1 MNIAICDDNP
11 QELAALVQLLTEYAK
26 TRENISFTAYT
37 NATDLL
43 SQIKNQDYD
52 LLLLDILMPGLTGLA
67 AAEEIRRYNEKVE
80 ILFLTSSQEY
90 AVDSYRVRAYY
101 YLIKPA
107 NKQDLFPLLDRL
119 YNRFQAQDECLHLKN
134 SQRILSLPF
143 HRIEVVEVINKT
155 LFFHLSDG
163 SDFQM
168 RCPLSDC
175 EKQLLSR
182 PEFTKTHRS
191 YLVNLQHMQELG
203 NSEFISTS
211 GRHIPVA
218 RGQHKAVREA
228 YINYLFSSA
237 KGDDL

>member
-11 QELAALVQLLTEYAK
+11 QELSALVQLLSEYAN
-26 TRENISFTAYT
+26 TRENVSFTAYT

-43 SQIKNQDYD
+43 SQIQSQNYD

-80 ILFLTSSQEY
+80 ILFLTFSQEY
-90 AVDSYRVRAYY
+90 AVDSYHVRAYY

-107 NKQDLFPLLDRL
+107 REQTLFPLLDRL
-119 YNRFQAQDECLHLKN
+119 YARFQAQDECLHLKN
-134 SQRILSLPF
+134 SQRVLSLPF
-143 HRIEVVEVINKT
+143 HRIEAVEVINKT

-163 SDFQM
+163 SDLQM

-175 EKQLLSR
+175 EKQLLDR
-182 PEFTKTHRS
+182 PEFAKTHRS
-191 YLVNLQHMQELG
+191 YLVNLRHMLELG
-203 NSEFISTS
+203 NSEFISIS

-228 YINYLFSSA
+228 YVNYLFSSTE
-237 KGDDL
+237 GDKL